1 MNPEILAAATQLVN
15 RYGHVVDNRDLD
27 ALGEIFT
34 EDAVFDAS
42 EVGGAAYRG
51 LPAIR
56 EFFSLGSDIHPPAH
70 HTTNVYVHE
79 REGSVGVSSKYI
91 VGPLEGLARTGV
103 YEDMLR
109 QQDGMWL
116 ISERKVFRRW
126 PPVEAT

>member
-1 MNPEILAAATQLVN
+1 MNSEILVAANQLAN

-34 EDAVFDAS
+34 DDAVFDAS
-42 EVGGAAYRG
+42 EVGGVAYRG

-56 EFFSLGSDIHPPAH
+56 EFFSRSDIHPPAH

-79 REGSVGVSSKYI
+79 RDGRIRVSSKYI

-103 YEDMLR
+103 YEDVLR
-109 QQDGMWL
+109 QQDGTWL
-116 ISERKVFRRW
+116 ICERKVFRRW
-126 PPVEAT
+126 PHVEAP